1 VTARGPD
8 TAPVVAIDGPS
19 GAGKGTVSRLL
30 ATRLGWHLLDSGAL
44 YRLVALAGQ
53 QARLGEQDVEGHA
66 LLASHMKVR
75 FGADGQGG
83 EQIWLLDQDV
93 TRQLRSELTGAGASR
108 VAQWIPVREALLDRQ
123 RQFARPPGLV
133 ADGRDMGSVV
143 FAGAPL
149 KIFLTASAKE
159 RAQRRYNQLKD
170 KGSAVNLAGLSRDIE
185 QRDRQDATRAASP
198 LVAAPDAVVLDSTQ
212 LSASEVA
219 QAIVELGAA
228 RGLWV
233 GDAQR

>member
-1 VTARGPD
+1 MID
-8 TAPVVAIDGPS
+8 LAPVVTIDGPS

-30 ATRLGWHLLDSGAL
+30 AARVGWHLLDSGAL

-53 QARLGEQDVEGHA
+53 HARLGEQDIEGHA
-66 LLASHMKVR
+66 AMASHMAVR
-75 FGADGQGG
+75 FGTDPQGG
-83 EQIWLLDQDV
+83 EQIWLADQDV
-93 TRQLRSELTGAGASR
+93 TWDLRSEVTGAGASR
-108 VAQWIPVREALLDRQ
+108 VAQWTPVREALLDRQ
-123 RQFARPPGLV
+123 RQFAQPPGLV

-143 FAGAPL
+143 FAAAPL
-149 KIFLTASAKE
+149 KIFLTASAEE
-159 RAQRRYNQLKD
+159 RARRRYNQLKD

-198 LVAAPDAVVLDSTQ
+198 LVAAPDAILLDSTQ
-212 LSASEVA
+212 LGAGEVV

-233 GDAQR
+233 GDAR